1 MWLECS
7 MQNFC
12 RETSWGTNHLEDWER
27 RWENN
32 IQVHLREIDFEDE
45 RWVLEHGISGVE
57 TLGSTDVV
65 LVIFTRSR
73 MFVLYLHI

>member
-1 MWLECS
+1 MLLECGVYRI
-7 MQNFC
+7 FVGKLL
-12 RETSWGTNHLEDWER
+12 GTNHLEDWER

-57 TLGSTDVV
+57 T
-65 LVIFTRSR
+65 
-73 MFVLYLHI
+73 